1 MKLVLVTGM
10 SCSGKTT
17 IAKKLSAMN
26 PAITAV
32 SLDWFYKE
40 TENPLETQG
49 ARGDADLIDFD
60 HPDAFDWERVHKVL
74 GLLLSGIDV
83 VISTMYNFQTLKQEP
98 CEEFLLKSNK
108 VILFEGIFVA
118 HDSFSRERADF
129 ILFANTPIRECFNRR
144 ERRDIEE
151 LGRDQH
157 EIVYRWENLIVPSY
171 KKYIEPYRKGSVL
184 EVGKTI
190 LINSTTSHAE
200 LATFNSFL

>member
-17 IAKKLSAMN
+17 IAKKLSLMN
-26 PAITAV
+26 PEITVV

-40 TENPLETQG
+40 TQSSTKREDCE
-49 ARGDADLIDFD
+49 LIDFD
-60 HPDAFDWERVHKVL
+60 HPDAFDWERVHRVL

-83 VISTMYNFQTLKQEP
+83 IISTMYNFQTLKHEQ
-98 CEEFLLKSNK
+98 CEEFMLRSNN

-118 HDSFSRERADF
+118 YDSFSRERADF

-144 ERRDIEE
+144 ERRDVEE

-157 EIVYRWENLIVPSY
+157 EIVYRWETLIVPSY
-171 KKYIEPYRKGSVL
+171 KKYIEPYKKGNGN
-184 EVGKTI
+184 GKTI
-190 LINSTTSHAE
+190 LINSTTFHAE
-200 LATFNSFL
+200 LLTINSNLIAL